1 MMNGWIKIS
10 RELPKHWIWQ
20 DAERLKWWLDLLLMA
35 SWDDGQVLSGG
46 SRLIEIKR
54 GQLVASIAFLCQR
67 WHKGHNTVIA
77 FLKMLQEEKMITKE
91 TIGNTTIITICKY
104 NMYQT
109 ADNLKDSLNSE
120 ILSGCNGIANETPD
134 NQEDNTADNLADNRA
149 DTSKE
154 IKNIRNNIISNEIC
168 QNSEI
173 SDLESEFEL
182 FRKAYPGS
190 KRGHDVE
197 FQNFK
202 KKNPKTWREIVP
214 LLMPALERMTA
225 HYAAAKAA
233 GEFVPQFAHLATW
246 LNQSRW
252 TTEYPEI
259 KTEQQMPEVPAQ
271 PTTKMN
277 YSGGFGGAKY

>member
-1 MMNGWIKIS
+1 MNGWIKIS

-35 SWDDGQVLSGG
+35 SWDDGQSLSGG

-54 GQLVASIAFLCQR
+54 GQLVASISFLCQR

-104 NMYQT
+104 NMYQA
-109 ADNLKDSLNSE
+109 ADNLKDSLNSD
-120 ILSGCNGIANETPD
+120 IISGCNGSANNNPD
-134 NQEDNTADNLADNRA
+134 NIADSPKDNLTDNIA

-154 IKNIRNNIISNEIC
+154 IKNKRNIISNEIC

-173 SDLESEFEL
+173 SELELAFES

-197 FQNFK
+197 FHNFK

-225 HYAAAKAA
+225 YRAAAKAA
-233 GEFVPQFAHLATW
+233 GEFVPQVANLSTW

-259 KTEQQMPEVPAQ
+259 KTESKLPDAPAQ
-271 PTTKMN
+271 PTSKMN
-277 YSGGFGGAKY
+277 YSGGFGGMNY

>member
-1 MMNGWIKIS
+1 
-10 RELPKHWIWQ
+10 
-20 DAERLKWWLDLLLMA
+20 
-35 SWDDGQVLSGG
+35 
-46 SRLIEIKR
+46 
-54 GQLVASIAFLCQR
+54 
-67 WHKGHNTVIA
+67 
-77 FLKMLQEEKMITKE
+77 
-91 TIGNTTIITICKY
+91 
-104 NMYQT
+104 
-109 ADNLKDSLNSE
+109 
-120 ILSGCNGIANETPD
+120 
-134 NQEDNTADNLADNRA
+134 
-149 DTSKE
+149 
-154 IKNIRNNIISNEIC
+154 
-168 QNSEI
+168 
-173 SDLESEFEL
+173 LESEFEL

>member
-1 MMNGWIKIS
+1 MNGWIKIS

-35 SWDDGQVLSGG
+35 SWDDGQSLSGG

-54 GQLVASIAFLCQR
+54 GQLVASISFLCQR

-104 NMYQT
+104 NMYQA
-109 ADNLKDSLNSE
+109 ADNLKDSLNSD
-120 ILSGCNGIANETPD
+120 IISGCNGSANNNPD
-134 NQEDNTADNLADNRA
+134 NIADSPKDNLTDNIA

-154 IKNIRNNIISNEIC
+154 IKNKRNIISNEIC

-173 SDLESEFEL
+173 SELELAFES

-225 HYAAAKAA
+225 YRAAAKAA
-233 GEFVPQFAHLATW
+233 GEFVPQVANLSTW

-259 KTEQQMPEVPAQ
+259 KTESKLPEAQAQ
-271 PTTKMN
+271 PTSKMN
-277 YSGGFGGAKY
+277 YSGGFGGMNY

>member
-1 MMNGWIKIS
+1 MNGWIKIS

-35 SWDDGQVLSGG
+35 SWDDGQSLSGG

-54 GQLVASIAFLCQR
+54 GQLVASISFLCQR

-77 FLKMLQEEKMITKE
+77 FLKMLQEEKMITKK

-104 NMYQT
+104 NMYQA
-109 ADNLKDSLNSE
+109 ADNLKDNLNGD
-120 ILSGCNGIANETPD
+120 IISGYNGSANNNPD
-134 NQEDNTADNLADNRA
+134 NIADSPKDNLTDNIA

-154 IKNIRNNIISNEIC
+154 IKNKRNIISNEIC

-173 SDLESEFEL
+173 SELELAFES

-225 HYAAAKAA
+225 YRAAAKAA
-233 GEFVPQFAHLATW
+233 GEFVPQVANLSTW

-259 KTEQQMPEVPAQ
+259 KAESKLPEAPAQ
-271 PTTKMN
+271 PTSKMN
-277 YSGGFGGAKY
+277 YSGGFGGMNY

>member
-1 MMNGWIKIS
+1 MNGWIKIS

-20 DAERLKWWLDLLLMA
+20 DAERLKWWLDLLFMA
-35 SWDDGQVLSGG
+35 SWDEGQTLSGG

-54 GQLVASIAFLCQR
+54 GQLVASISFLCQR

-91 TIGNTTIITICKY
+91 TIGNTTIITICNY
-104 NMYQT
+104 NMYQA
-109 ADNLKDSLNSE
+109 ADNLKDSLNGNIIS
-120 ILSGCNGIANETPD
+120 SCNGSTNNTPD
-134 NQEDNTADNLADNRA
+134 NQEDNPADNLADNRA

-154 IKNIRNNIISNEIC
+154 IKNIRNIISNEIC
-168 QNSEI
+168 QNSDI
-173 SDLESEFEL
+173 SELESEFES

-225 HYAAAKAA
+225 YRAAAKAA
-233 GEFVPQFAHLATW
+233 GEFVPQVANLSTW

-259 KTEQQMPEVPAQ
+259 KTEPQMPKSPAQ
-271 PTTKMN
+271 PTSKMN
-277 YSGGFGGAKY
+277 YSGGFGGMTY

>member
-1 MMNGWIKIS
+1 MNGWIKIS

-35 SWDDGQVLSGG
+35 SWDDGQSLSGG

-54 GQLVASIAFLCQR
+54 GQLVASISFLCQR

-77 FLKMLQEEKMITKE
+77 FLKMLQEEKMITKK

-104 NMYQT
+104 NMYQA
-109 ADNLKDSLNSE
+109 ADNLKDSLNGD
-120 ILSGCNGIANETPD
+120 IISGYNGSANNNPD
-134 NQEDNTADNLADNRA
+134 NIADSPKDNLTDNIA

-154 IKNIRNNIISNEIC
+154 IKNKRNIISNEIC

-173 SDLESEFEL
+173 SEVELAFES

-225 HYAAAKAA
+225 YRAAAKAA
-233 GEFVPQFAHLATW
+233 GEFVPQVANLSTW

-259 KTEQQMPEVPAQ
+259 NAESKLPEAPAQ
-271 PTTKMN
+271 PTSKMN
-277 YSGGFGGAKY
+277 YSGGFGGMNY

>member
-35 SWDDGQVLSGG
+35 SWDDGQSLSGG

-54 GQLVASIAFLCQR
+54 GQLVASISFLCQR

-77 FLKMLQEEKMITKE
+77 FLKMLQDEKMITKE

-104 NMYQT
+104 NMYQ
-109 ADNLKDSLNSE
+109 ASDNLKDSLNDNTTSV
-120 ILSGCNGIANETPD
+120 CNNNANNTPD
-134 NQEDNTADNLADNRA
+134 NPADNLADNRA

-173 SDLESEFEL
+173 SELESVFEL

-202 KKNPKTWREIVP
+202 KKNPKTWREIIP

-233 GEFVPQFAHLATW
+233 GEFVPQFANLSTW

-259 KTEQQMPEVPAQ
+259 KTEQQMPEAPAQ

>member
-1 MMNGWIKIS
+1 MNGWIKIS

-35 SWDDGQVLSGG
+35 SWDDGQSLSGG

-54 GQLVASIAFLCQR
+54 GQLVASISFLCQR

-77 FLKMLQEEKMITKE
+77 FLKMLQEEKMITKK

-104 NMYQT
+104 NMYQA
-109 ADNLKDSLNSE
+109 ADNLKDSLNGD
-120 ILSGCNGIANETPD
+120 IISGYNGSANNNPD
-134 NQEDNTADNLADNRA
+134 NIADSPKDNLTDNIA

-154 IKNIRNNIISNEIC
+154 IKNKRNIISNEIC

-173 SDLESEFEL
+173 SELELAFES

-225 HYAAAKAA
+225 YRAAAKAA
-233 GEFVPQFAHLATW
+233 GEFVPQVANLSTW

-259 KTEQQMPEVPAQ
+259 NAESKLPEAPAQ
-271 PTTKMN
+271 PTSKMN
-277 YSGGFGGAKY
+277 YSGGFGGMNY